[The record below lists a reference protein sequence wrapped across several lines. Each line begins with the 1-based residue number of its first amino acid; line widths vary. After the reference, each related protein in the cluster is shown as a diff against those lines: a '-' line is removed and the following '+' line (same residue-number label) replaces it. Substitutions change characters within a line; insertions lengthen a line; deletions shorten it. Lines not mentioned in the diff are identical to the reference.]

1 MSDVAVI
8 YTECTKEDD
17 PIGGTWSAQPFA
29 MRHVAW
35 VPSEDFDAAIDTIR
49 EIKTA
54 AARGHTD
61 EVLWLCCRALAHLEN
76 NGDDNAG

>member
-17 PIGGTWSAQPFA
+17 PIGGIWSAQPFA

-35 VPSEDFDAAIDTIR
+35 VPSEDFDAAMETIR
-49 EIKTA
+49 QINAAAESGDLDEVRFL
-54 AARGHTD
+54 AARG
-61 EVLWLCCRALAHLEN
+61 LAHTAP
-76 NGDDNAG
+76 GDTNA